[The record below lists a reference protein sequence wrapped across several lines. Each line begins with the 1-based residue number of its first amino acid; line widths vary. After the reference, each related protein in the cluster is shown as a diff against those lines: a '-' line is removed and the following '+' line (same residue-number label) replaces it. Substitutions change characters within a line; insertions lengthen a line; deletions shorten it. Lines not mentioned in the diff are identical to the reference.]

1 MQSDQG
7 ALKMSASAC
16 ELEEAQ
22 RQARFLKFWKI
33 AVKQLGP
40 ELFIVDCA
48 SVDDATD
55 HNQLCPDFKAIEK
68 HLADQINHHH
78 YFLYVVA
85 SFYSETLITALFA
98 TAGIGSP
105 TIIDLQF
112 LTEAERMIVF
122 SLIENYD
129 VEW

>member
-1 MQSDQG
+1 MCI
-7 ALKMSASAC
+7 KMSASAY
-16 ELEEAQ
+16 EIEEEE
-22 RQARFLKFWKI
+22 RKARFLKTWKV
-33 AVKQLGP
+33 AVKHLGP

-55 HNQLCPDFKAIEK
+55 YNQLCPDFEAIEK
-68 HLADQINHHH
+68 RITEVINDHH
-78 YFLYVVA
+78 YFLYIVA
-85 SFYSETLITALFA
+85 SFYSETLITALYA

-112 LTEAERMIVF
+112 LTETERMIVF
-122 SLIENYD
+122 SLIEHYE